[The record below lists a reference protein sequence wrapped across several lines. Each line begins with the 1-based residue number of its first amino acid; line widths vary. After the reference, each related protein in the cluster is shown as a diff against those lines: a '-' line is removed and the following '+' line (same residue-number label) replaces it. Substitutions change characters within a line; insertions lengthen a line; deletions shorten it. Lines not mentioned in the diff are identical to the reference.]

1 MISLSKME
9 DLRNR
14 ISSNGLGAIVDPE
27 VVQEKLS
34 VWSSSVYSNLTFD
47 NLRDAFASIGR
58 SIEPE
63 NIEKTTLSYFGSVVS
78 YFKENPILISVSSA
92 SGIQTHVN
100 LPYFGVVSLDVF
112 LFWSTAV
119 LTRVHMFWKN
129 RKQTPRLKR
138 DGDDDDDD
146 DDGSSTRDSSRPQ
159 YPPYSPMRERQ
170 DIHKSLYKPQALYK
184 PRDPEV
190 VRMEKNRTHR
200 RRVLEQIGGFRYD
213 AY

>member
-1 MISLSKME
+1 ME

-27 VVQEKLS
+27 LLQEKLS
-34 VWSSSVYSNLTFD
+34 VWSSSVYSKLTFD
-47 NLRDAFASIGR
+47 NFRDTFASIGR

-63 NIEKTTLSYFGSVVS
+63 NIETTTLSYFGSVVS

-138 DGDDDDDD
+138 DDD

-159 YPPYSPMRERQ
+159 DPPYSPMRGRQ
-170 DIHKSLYKPQALYK
+170 DIHKSLYKP
-184 PRDPEV
+184 RDPEV
-190 VRMEKNRTHR
+190 VRKERNRTHR
-200 RRVLEQIGGFRYD
+200 RRVLEQIGGFRND